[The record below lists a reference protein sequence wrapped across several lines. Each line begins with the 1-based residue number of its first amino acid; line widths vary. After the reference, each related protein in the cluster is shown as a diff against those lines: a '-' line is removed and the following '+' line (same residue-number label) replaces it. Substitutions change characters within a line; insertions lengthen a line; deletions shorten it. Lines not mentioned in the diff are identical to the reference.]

1 MTQLH
6 DHIRARAADLVAA
19 GVRNRPVARLAAFLE
34 VGEGDCIAAL
44 SSAPDHIRE
53 AFGLSKPAHDRKAI
67 AGLFERGRKPTTS
80 PWRISR

>member
-1 MTQLH
+1 MSA
-6 DHIRARAADLVAA
+6 HIIATACTLVAQAKPTSVLTVGKLA
-19 GVRNRPVARLAAFLE
+19 GFLQASE
-34 VGEGDCIAAL
+34 ADTLAAL